1 MKPSFEHQQ
10 SYQGNGTMQ
19 AAGGPGMGSE
29 QVTTDTVMVPD
40 NMVGL
45 IIGRGGE
52 QITRLQAESGC
63 KIQMSQDSQGMP
75 HRLCTLT
82 GSPESIAIARNLID
96 SIIAN
101 EGSRGGRGGGG
112 GGGMGGGDFGGGGPG
127 FEMMVPG
134 HLVARIIGK
143 GGETIKALQEET
155 GAKIV
160 IIQDSKDFQEEKP
173 LKITGPPDKVEF
185 AKQRVEQ
192 VISEEQEKMGGFRG
206 GRGGGG
212 RGGFRGGRDGGFR
225 GGRGGGRGG
234 GGWPSGGGG

>member
-1 MKPSFEHQQ
+1 
-10 SYQGNGTMQ
+10 
-19 AAGGPGMGSE
+19 
-29 QVTTDTVMVPD
+29 MVPD

-82 GSPESIAIARNLID
+82 GSPEAISVARNLID
-96 SIIAN
+96 NIIAN
-101 EGSRGGRGGGG
+101 EGTRGGRGGGG
-112 GGGMGGGDFGGGGPG
+112 GGGPMGGDFGGGGPG
-127 FEMMVPG
+127 YEMMVPG

-160 IIQDSKDFQEEKP
+160 IIQDSKVYLVSPFCKAVFILYFSESHAKFLVGFPRGEAIEDHW
-173 LKITGPPDKVEF
+173 PP
-185 AKQRVEQ
+185 
-192 VISEEQEKMGGFRG
+192 
-206 GRGGGG
+206 
-212 RGGFRGGRDGGFR
+212 
-225 GGRGGGRGG
+225 
-234 GGWPSGGGG
+234 